1 MPYAN
6 LGLIF
11 FTLGSY
17 DKAAEEARKQFLLR
31 RNDGALHAPL
41 GAVYQNLNRLGEAE
55 AVYRQAEE
63 RKLESEGLLANRYL
77 LAFLKGDPAQM
88 ALLAATAMGQAGHG
102 RRAAGG
108 AGGHGGLVWEVEE
121 RTRADLTGDGLSP
134 AGRRQRD
141 GRNVSGGRRRC
152 ARWNPAIG
160 SGRAPTSR
168 LH

>member
-1 MPYAN
+1 MVATGELEKAAQTFELWKETYPGDAVPYAN

-17 DKAAEEARKQFLLR
+17 DKAAEEAREAISLR
-31 RNDGALHAPL
+31 RNDGALYASL

-88 ALLAATAMGQAGHG
+88 ALLAATAMGRPGTEDVLLAAQADTEAWYG
-102 RRAAGG
+102 RLKNAR
-108 AGGHGGLVWEVEE
+108 E
-121 RTRADLTGDGLSP
+121 LT
-134 AGRRQRD
+134 
-141 GRNVSGGRRRC
+141 
-152 ARWNPAIG
+152 
-160 SGRAPTSR
+160 
-168 LH
+168 